1 MLKKPQVVVQLR
13 CEKFFV
19 ACCRL
24 CQPPLPC
31 LSMVPFSQTYVFRVF
46 QKISKGL
53 NTSLIVSMVRTATSV
68 TKNHAGLGDIDFS
81 DQGLERV
88 LKFADETKKSNDL

>member
-1 MLKKPQVVVQLR
+1 
-13 CEKFFV
+13 
-19 ACCRL
+19 
-24 CQPPLPC
+24 
-31 LSMVPFSQTYVFRVF
+31 MVPFSQTYVFRVF

-68 TKNHAGLGDIDFS
+68 TKKHAGLGDIDFS